1 MKIVIV
7 GASGTIGQELVKS
20 LENEN
25 EIVKVGFSKGDYTI
39 DMTSQ
44 ESIENMFK
52 QIGDFDA
59 VISAAGDAK
68 FAPLNDLSYEDYE
81 YTFKNKLMGQVNLYL
96 TGRKYAKP
104 NTSFT
109 FTSGILAHEPMEGS
123 AAVSMI
129 NSGLEAF
136 AKAAA
141 LESGDIRINVVSPV
155 FAKETLDLW
164 GMDSTGATAAK
175 EFVPAYKASYEE
187 TGFNGKTILVSDYI

>member
-7 GASGTIGQELVKS
+7 GASGIIGTELVKN
-20 LENEN
+20 LEVEN
-25 EIVKVGFSKGDYTI
+25 EIIKVGFSKGDYTV

-44 ESIENMFK
+44 ESIENLFK
-52 QIGDFDA
+52 QIGNFDA
-59 VISAAGDAK
+59 VISAAGNAK
-68 FAPLNDLSYEDYE
+68 FAPLDDLSHIDYE
-81 YTFKNKLMGQVNLYL
+81 YTFQNKLMGQANLFL
-96 TGRKYAKP
+96 VGRKYANP

-109 FTSGILAHEPMEGS
+109 LTSGVLAQEPMEGS

-155 FAKETLDLW
+155 FAKETMDLW
-164 GMDSTGATAAK
+164 GMDSTGATTAK
-175 EFVPAYKASYEE
+175 EFVPAYKASIEE
-187 TGFNGKTILVSDYI
+187 ESFNGKTISVRDYL